1 MSKSVETSPLQQP
14 HNVDAYARVK
24 RIASAAADLSERH
37 AAQFANLAALA
48 RTLQTVIPASQVKLD
63 DYAQLARALVD
74 CAEQYKEQADLEDI
88 AFSIIATDTQFL
100 LDDEA
105 RTAVL
110 GNLPRSVKA
119 TDETADHEVTSAR
132 KGKVVRKPS
141 ARLREQK
148 LAKTAKPITV
158 TAH

>member
-14 HNVDAYARVK
+14 HNVDAHARVK

-48 RTLQTVIPASQVKLD
+48 RTLQTVMLASKVKLD

-88 AFSIIATDTQFL
+88 AFSIIATDSQFL

-105 RTAVL
+105 RAAVL
-110 GNLPRSVKA
+110 GNRPRRVEV
-119 TDETADHEVTSAR
+119 TDETADHEVTLV
-132 KGKVVRKPS
+132 KKVKVVRRS
-141 ARLREQK
+141 NARLREQT
-148 LAKTAKPITV
+148 LAKTAEPITV

>member
-1 MSKSVETSPLQQP
+1 MSKSVETSPFQQP
-14 HNVDAYARVK
+14 HSVEAHARVK

-48 RTLQTVIPASQVKLD
+48 RTLQTVISASKVKLD

-88 AFSIIATDTQFL
+88 ALSIIATDTQFL

-105 RTAVL
+105 RAAVL
-110 GNLPRSVKA
+110 GSRSRRVKV
-119 TDETADHEVTSAR
+119 TGETSDHKVTPVR
-132 KGKVVRKPS
+132 KAKVVRKSS
-141 ARLREQK
+141 ARLREQIITK
-148 LAKTAKPITV
+148 FAEPTTAT
-158 TAH
+158 TH

>member
-1 MSKSVETSPLQQP
+1 MSKSAETSILQQP
-14 HNVDAYARVK
+14 HNVDAHARVK

-48 RTLQTVIPASQVKLD
+48 RTLQTVMPASQVKLD

-74 CAEQYKEQADLEDI
+74 CAERYKEQADLEDI

-105 RTAVL
+105 RAAVL
-110 GNLPRSVKA
+110 GNRSRGVKV
-119 TDETADHEVTSAR
+119 TDETTNHEVTPVR
-132 KGKVVRKPS
+132 KAKVVRKS
-141 ARLREQK
+141 SVQAARANTCETWR
-148 LAKTAKPITV
+148 AD